1 MYCPNVAFYFQVLKM
16 RMSRTFQWFLTRFL
30 LCIPI
35 FSFCGFVLL
44 MSSCNVPEDSPGKP
58 CPRESSNQNQ
68 LRTFDESGGDKP
80 LSAVLVIL
88 VMSGPKL
95 LAGRQV
101 LRDTWL
107 TLRTSDM
114 IVKFVIGIANL
125 PTDHLEALEKE
136 QKQYNDLLF
145 LPDLEDSFLAL
156 TQKLIDMFV
165 WLDQNVSYKFV
176 LKVDDDSF
184 VRLDAL
190 AKELPQ
196 KSQEKLFWGFFDG
209 RARVHKAGKYAEAD
223 WVLCDRYL
231 PYAKGGGYILS
242 ADLVHFVSLNAK
254 YLKKYN
260 GEDVSLGSWLAAVE
274 VDRQHD
280 TRFDTEYRS
289 RGCSNTYLITH
300 KQTPDDMRQKWKYY
314 KETGRLCSQEH
325 QTRPSYIYDWQ
336 KPPTECCIRKNG
348 IP

>member
-1 MYCPNVAFYFQVLKM
+1 M
-16 RMSRTFQWFLTRFL
+16 RMSLTFHWFLTRLL
-30 LCIPI
+30 LCIPV
-35 FSFCGFVLL
+35 FSFCGVVLL
-44 MSSCNVPEDSPGKP
+44 LSSCNLSEDSSKP
-58 CPRESSNQNQ
+58 CPRERSNQDQ
-68 LRTFDESGGDKP
+68 IRTLDNSDDAKP
-80 LSAVLVIL
+80 LSAFLVIL

-107 TLRTSDM
+107 TLRSSDM
-114 IVKFVIGIANL
+114 IVKFVIGIADL
-125 PTDHLEALEKE
+125 PADQLEDLEKE
-136 QKQYNDLLF
+136 QKKYNDLLF
-145 LPDLEDSFLAL
+145 LPDLKDGFYAL
-156 TQKLIDMFV
+156 TQKLIEMFV
-165 WLDQNVSYKFV
+165 WLDQNVNYKFV

-190 AKELPQ
+190 TKELQQ
-196 KSQEKLFWGFFDG
+196 KSQERLFWGFFDG

-274 VDRQHD
+274 VNRQHD
-280 TRFDTEYRS
+280 TRFDTEYLS

-300 KQTPDDMRQKWKYY
+300 KQTPDDMRQKWKHYQD
-314 KETGRLCSQEH
+314 TGHLCSREY

-336 KPPTECCIRKNG
+336 KIPTECCQRKNG